1 MSNDIKTLKYLL
13 NNDLIIPEIQRDY
26 VWGNNEIVLRRF
38 LNNIFNNI
46 INDKENKLDIGFFYA
61 YKIYQDTKKEEENEG
76 IYALIDGQ
84 QRITTLVL
92 LYWYLGIGKDY
103 IKKFKFK
110 VRENCNNFLEK
121 LLEENISNIE
131 AINGE
136 SVSEKIKN
144 CIWYLSIWDNDPTVK
159 SMLRALDIIENEFN
173 KITENKEYI
182 KNNIE
187 NKIIFT
193 CITNDDRG
201 LEKEYIL
208 LNDRGVVLEES
219 EKLKAILVE
228 NMENDKKKYEYLEKW
243 EKDWQDILWEC
254 KGNNVYNTDN
264 IWNAVL
270 YWARDIFVI
279 ENNIYKPNIEK
290 ENNKSKKEE
299 IDFDFDLISIKD
311 EYKNDL
317 LTILDWIIPAL
328 KIINKNMDLFQAR
341 FQFDDENKV
350 IDIDTIIAGGKKD
363 SYKLGNGQRALFYGL
378 LYLVKSKY
386 NIKNVESINSI
397 EDKYLTINENDE
409 ILEKTRVFR
418 NLIQNSNINADN
430 LDKAVK
436 SLEFLSKKTISDFP
450 NELLNNNKEITYIN
464 NEQRYEEAL
473 KLEIFKQ
480 CSNYKD
486 TILKIENDVLFK
498 GRIKNIFLLAY
509 SENNEDFINNYNLQT
524 KFFEKIFFD
533 KKEDKLNLFD
543 NLLKQYREIYNIK
556 NQIWG
561 ELLLDENIYTYNNH
575 MIVLKDSLLNEAEKE
590 KRAFLYLVYLY
601 HINKST
607 SIYEFLEENRKSNLK
622 NILKIKEETDIKNIK
637 DPINQLYII
646 YLLYDMKKEEWLF
659 QRYTKHF
666 GVLEGSKG
674 YYAIPKDKKGEKDN
688 SPFDKKILFQTYN
701 ICWNVRGAQPYIK
714 FYDEFINDEYLSEFI
729 NKYINNNEHRS

>member
-1 MSNDIKTLKYLL
+1 MKLSELL
-13 NNDLIIPEIQRDY
+13 NNELIIPEIQRDY

-38 LNNIFNNI
+38 LKNIFNNI
-46 INDKENKLDIGFFYA
+46 INDKENKLDIGFFYS
-61 YKIYQDTKKEEENEG
+61 YKVYQNEE

-92 LYWYLGIGKDY
+92 LYWYLGIGEDY

-121 LLEENISNIE
+121 LLEENISKIGK
-131 AINGE
+131 INGE
-136 SVSEKIKN
+136 SISKRIKN

-159 SMLRALDIIENEFN
+159 SMLKALDIINDEFKEFN
-173 KITENKEYI
+173 EITENKEDI
-182 KNNIE
+182 KNN
-187 NKIIFT
+187 IIFT
-193 CITNDDRG
+193 CITNDDRSV
-201 LEKEYIL
+201 EKEYIS
-208 LNDRGVVLEES
+208 LNARGRELEQY

-228 NMENDKKKYEYLEKW
+228 DMDNRNEWLKKW

-254 KGNNVYNTDN
+254 KGDNVYNTDN

-279 ENNIYKPNIEK
+279 ENNICKPDTE
-290 ENNKSKKEE
+290 KEE
-299 IDFDFDLISIKD
+299 IDFDFDLMSIKG
-311 EYKNDL
+311 KNDKGENYKDIL
-317 LTILDWIIPAL
+317 LKIFDWIIPAL
-328 KIINKNMDLFQAR
+328 KIINKNENKDLFQKKC
-341 FQFDDENKV
+341 QFDYKNKV
-350 IDIDTIIAGGKKD
+350 IDIDTIIAGGEKE
-363 SYKLGNGQRALFYGL
+363 SYKLDNGQRALFYGL

-386 NIKNVESINSI
+386 NIENIESIKGKELI
-397 EDKYLTINENDE
+397 IDENDE

-430 LDKAVK
+430 LDRAVK

-486 TILKIENDVLFK
+486 TILKIENNVLFK

-524 KFFEKIFFD
+524 KFFEKIFFAE
-533 KKEDKLNLFD
+533 EDSKLKLKDETKLNLFD
-543 NLLKQYREIYNIK
+543 NLLKQYIEIYDIK

-561 ELLLDENIYTYNNH
+561 ELLLDENIYDNDNH
-575 MIVLKDSLLNEAEKE
+575 MIVLKDSSLNEAEKE

-601 HINKST
+601 HIYYINNKSNET
-607 SIYEFLEENRKSNLK
+607 LTIDNFLHDNRKNNLDAMIGELK
-622 NILKIKEETDIKNIK
+622 DINKIKYIESPIK
-637 DPINQLYII
+637 QLYII
-646 YLLYDMKKEEWLF
+646 YLLYDMKKKCLF
-659 QRYTKHF
+659 QIYTKHF
-666 GVLEGSKG
+666 GVLEGSEG
-674 YYAIPKDKKGEKDN
+674 YYAIPEDNKGEKDK
-688 SPFDKKILFQTYN
+688 SPFDNKFLFQTYN

-714 FYDEFINDEYLSEFI
+714 FDDEFRDDKYLSEFI

>member
-61 YKIYQDTKKEEENEG
+61 YKIYQNEK

-341 FQFDDENKV
+341 CQFDEKNKV
-350 IDIDTIIAGGKKD
+350 IDIYTIIAGGKKE
-363 SYKLGNGQRALFYGL
+363 SYKLDDGKRALFYGL
-378 LYLVKSKY
+378 LYLVK
-386 NIKNVESINSI
+386 NIKDI
-397 EDKYLTINENDE
+397 EDNK
-409 ILEKTRVFR
+409 ILEKIRVFR
-418 NLIQNSNINADN
+418 NLIQNSNINSDN

-480 CSNYKD
+480 YPQHKD
-486 TILKIENDVLFK
+486 TILKIENYALFK

-509 SENNEDFINNYNLQT
+509 SKDNEDFINNYNLHT

-533 KKEDKLNLFD
+533 EEDSKLKLKENIISEEKLKLFD
-543 NLLKQYREIYNIK
+543 NLLEQYNCINEKQNK
-556 NQIWG
+556 IWG
-561 ELLLDENIYTYNNH
+561 ELLLEDYIYSCNNNY
-575 MIVLKDSLLNEAEKE
+575 IELKV
-590 KRAFLYLVYLY
+590 KRDCAFLYLVHLY
-601 HINKST
+601 HIYYIDNKSNET
-607 SIYEFLEENRKSNLK
+607 LTINNFLQYNRENKLK
-622 NILKIKEETDIKNIK
+622 AINDEVKKLNKDIKDIESPIK
-637 DPINQLYII
+637 QLYII
-646 YLLYDMKKEEWLF
+646 YVLSYDNNNYYIFENINNHKQFGIYGNNYPIDGDKLDKVKNTPFEKELLF
-659 QRYTKHF
+659 Q
-666 GVLEGSKG
+666 S
-674 YYAIPKDKKGEKDN
+674 
-688 SPFDKKILFQTYN
+688 YN
-701 ICWNVRGAQPYIK
+701 INWGGAQPYVK
-714 FYDEFINDEYLSEFI
+714 FDSASDLSGLEKYL
-729 NKYINNNEHRS
+729 

>member
-1 MSNDIKTLKYLL
+1 M
-13 NNDLIIPEIQRDY
+13 
-26 VWGNNEIVLRRF
+26 
-38 LNNIFNNI
+38 
-46 INDKENKLDIGFFYA
+46 KENKKVLDIGFFYA
-61 YKIYQDTKKEEENEG
+61 YKVYQNEK

-131 AINGE
+131 AINGG
-136 SVSEKIKN
+136 SISEKIKN

-159 SMLRALDIIENEFN
+159 SMLKALDIIENEFN

-228 NMENDKKKYEYLEKW
+228 NMKNENEKYKYLKKW

-254 KGNNVYNTDN
+254 KGDNVYNTDN

-279 ENNIYKPNIEK
+279 ENNIYKEKDNNI
-290 ENNKSKKEE
+290 NKKNDDNKK
-299 IDFDFDLISIKD
+299 INFDFDLMNIKG
-311 EYKNDL
+311 KNDKGENYKDIL
-317 LTILDWIIPAL
+317 LKIFDWIIPAL
-328 KIINKNMDLFQAR
+328 KIINKNENKDLFQKKC
-341 FQFDDENKV
+341 QFDYENKV
-350 IDIDTIIAGGKKD
+350 IDIDTIIAGGEKE

-386 NIKNVESINSI
+386 NIENVESINSI
-397 EDKYLTINENDE
+397 EDKYLKINENDE

-418 NLIQNSNINADN
+418 NLIQNSDINSNN
-430 LDKAVK
+430 LQNVLE
-436 SLEFLSKKTISDFP
+436 SLKVLSNFGKTISDFP

-473 KLEIFKQ
+473 KLEIFKLEIFKQ
-480 CSNYKD
+480 YPKHKD

-509 SENNEDFINNYNLQT
+509 SENSENNKKFINNYNLQT
-524 KFFEKIFFD
+524 KFFKEIFFD
-533 KKEDKLNLFD
+533 KKEDKLKLKGNIICETKLNLFD
-543 NLLKQYREIYNIK
+543 NLLKQYREIYDIK

-561 ELLLDENIYTYNNH
+561 ELLLDENIYIYDEH
-575 MIVLKDSLLNEAEKE
+575 MHMVKLEVQEDCG
-590 KRAFLYLVYLY
+590 FLYLVYLY
-601 HINKST
+601 HIYYINNKSNET
-607 SIYEFLEENRKSNLK
+607 LTIDNFLHDNRKNNLDAMIGELK
-622 NILKIKEETDIKNIK
+622 DINKIKDIESPIK
-637 DPINQLYII
+637 QLYII
-646 YLLYDMKKEEWLF
+646 YLLYDMKKECLF

-666 GVLEGSKG
+666 GVLEGSEG
-674 YYAIPKDKKGEKDN
+674 YYAIPEDKKGEKDK
-688 SPFDKKILFQTYN
+688 SPFNNKFLFQTYN

-714 FYDEFINDEYLSEFI
+714 FYDEFINDEYLLELI
-729 NKYINNNEHRS
+729 NI

>member
-61 YKIYQDTKKEEENEG
+61 YKIYQNEK

-110 VRENCNNFLEK
+110 VRENCNNFLEN
-121 LLEENISNIE
+121 LLKVKIDDIKK
-131 AINGE
+131 INVE
-136 SVSEKIKN
+136 SISEKIKN

-159 SMLRALDIIENEFN
+159 SMLKALDIIENEFN
-173 KITENKEYI
+173 KITKEDI
-182 KNNIE
+182 KSNIE
-187 NKIIFT
+187 KNIIFT
-193 CITNDDRG
+193 CLTNDDRS
-201 LEKEYIL
+201 LEKEYIS
-208 LNDRGVVLEES
+208 LNARGRELEKYE
-219 EKLKAILVE
+219 ELKAILVE
-228 NMENDKKKYEYLEKW
+228 DMKDRNKWLEKW
-243 EKDWQDILWEC
+243 EKNWQDILWEC
-254 KGNNVYNTDN
+254 KGVEADDTDN
-264 IWNAVL
+264 MWNAVL

-279 ENNIYKPNIEK
+279 ENNICKPNLEK
-290 ENNKSKKEE
+290 ENNKNKKGE
-299 IDFDFDLISIKD
+299 IDFDFELISIKD

-317 LTILDWIIPAL
+317 LKIFDWIIPAL
-328 KIINKNMDLFQAR
+328 KIINKNKDSFQKKC
-341 FQFDDENKV
+341 QFDDENKV
-350 IDIDTIIAGGKKD
+350 IDIDTIIAGGEKK

-386 NIKNVESINSI
+386 NIESVESINSI

-509 SENNEDFINNYNLQT
+509 SENNEDFINNYNLHT

-533 KKEDKLNLFD
+533 EEDSKLKLKENIISEEKLKLFD
-543 NLLKQYREIYNIK
+543 NLLEQYNCINEKQNK
-556 NQIWG
+556 IWG
-561 ELLLDENIYTYNNH
+561 ELLLEDYIYSCNNNY
-575 MIVLKDSLLNEAEKE
+575 IELKV
-590 KRAFLYLVYLY
+590 KRDCAFLYLVHLY
-601 HINKST
+601 HIYYIDNKSNET
-607 SIYEFLEENRKSNLK
+607 LTINNFLQYNRENKLK
-622 NILKIKEETDIKNIK
+622 AINDEVKKLNKDIKDIESPIK
-637 DPINQLYII
+637 QLYII
-646 YLLYDMKKEEWLF
+646 YVLSYDNNNYYIFENINNHKQFGIYGNNYPIDGDKLDKVKNTPFEKELLF
-659 QRYTKHF
+659 Q
-666 GVLEGSKG
+666 S
-674 YYAIPKDKKGEKDN
+674 
-688 SPFDKKILFQTYN
+688 YN
-701 ICWNVRGAQPYIK
+701 INWGGAQPYVK
-714 FYDEFINDEYLSEFI
+714 FDSASDLSGLEKYL
-729 NKYINNNEHRS
+729 